1 MCISCQH
8 SHVCNY
14 HSVVRTTFLTLITL
28 PCIRLKTKICVTTVD
43 FVSLSLQGNVSSKQ
57 SGICVR
63 ACISGSTH
71 PVQLSQLIFGHHTN
85 QDDCEM

>member
-1 MCISCQH
+1 MA
-8 SHVCNY
+8 
-14 HSVVRTTFLTLITL
+14 
-28 PCIRLKTKICVTTVD
+28 TVD
-43 FVSLSLQGNVSSKQ
+43 FLSLSLQGTVSSKQ

-71 PVQLSQLIFGHHTN
+71 PVQLSQLIFCHHTN